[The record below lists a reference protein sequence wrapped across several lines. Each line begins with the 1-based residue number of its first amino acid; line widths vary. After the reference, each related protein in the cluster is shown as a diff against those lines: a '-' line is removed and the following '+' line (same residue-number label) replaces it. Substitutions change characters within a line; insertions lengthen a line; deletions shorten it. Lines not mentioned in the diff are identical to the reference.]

1 MNERKRRG
9 DRRSRTR
16 REKVVPYTADITA
29 AMAQTYLY
37 KVKKEEPE
45 KREKKKSCTVRQVQN
60 TQIAWLHLGD
70 QSQAS

>member
-16 REKVVPYTADITA
+16 RENNSITA

-60 TQIAWLHLGD
+60 TQVAWLHLGD